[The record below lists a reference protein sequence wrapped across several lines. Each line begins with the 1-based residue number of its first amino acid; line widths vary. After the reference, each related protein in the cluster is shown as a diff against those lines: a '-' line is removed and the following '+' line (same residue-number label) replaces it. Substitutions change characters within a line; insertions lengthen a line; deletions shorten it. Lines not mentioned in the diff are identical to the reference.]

1 MAEPSGKPGCLF
13 KDLVYPIHV
22 AAELGAAWRLVF
34 FANARKDR

>member
-1 MAEPSGKPGCLF
+1 
-13 KDLVYPIHV
+13 VYPIHV